1 MKKKE
6 LDLIKLTV
14 TEDGE
19 VFTRIYKPLRDD
31 LSNWQLNKILGRM
44 DKVAEVIA
52 ELITE
57 LGEGNENE

>member
-14 TEDGE
+14 TEDGD
-19 VFTRIYKPLRDD
+19 VFTRIYRPLRDD

-57 LGEGNENE
+57 LGECKDE

>member
-6 LDLIKLTV
+6 IDLIKLTV
-14 TEDGE
+14 TEDGD
-19 VFTRIYKPLRDD
+19 VFTRIYRPLRDD

-57 LGEGNENE
+57 LGECKNE